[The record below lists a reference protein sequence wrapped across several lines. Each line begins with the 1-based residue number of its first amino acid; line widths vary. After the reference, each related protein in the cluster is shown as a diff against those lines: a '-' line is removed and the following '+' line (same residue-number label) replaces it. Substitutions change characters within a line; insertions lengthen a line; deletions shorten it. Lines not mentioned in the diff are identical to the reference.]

1 MVEAYVAYPS
11 KPKNVTGPIR
21 YFRFDVF
28 LGETMS
34 SDGDPFSSFA
44 DTLPLLFI
52 FRNEYRRC
60 CNTLNRTKQ
69 KNVHVIEI
77 IFMLS

>member
-52 FRNEYRRC
+52 FRMNIVGVATHLTAQ
-60 CNTLNRTKQ
+60 NQ

-77 IFMLS
+77 VFMIS

>member
-34 SDGDPFSSFA
+34 SDGDPSSSFA

-52 FRNEYRRC
+52 FRM
-60 CNTLNRTKQ
+60 
-69 KNVHVIEI
+69 NVVGVATHLTAQNKK
-77 IFMLS
+77 MYM

>member
-34 SDGDPFSSFA
+34 SHGDPFSSFA

-52 FRNEYRRC
+52 FRMNIVGVATHLTAQNKKMY
-60 CNTLNRTKQ
+60 
-69 KNVHVIEI
+69 
-77 IFMLS
+77 M